1 MLTKTKGIV
10 LQRTKYAD
18 TGLIV
23 KIFTKEHGNVSFFVK
38 NSFSKKSKFSNAL
51 FAPLSLLE
59 LNFDYRKKSSLQ
71 YFKEVTTYYQ
81 YSSIPFNLS
90 KNLIFI
96 FYTELISKL
105 LYETSEDEELFTCI
119 EKQLIE
125 LDTTEVIRPDIHLIF
140 MYELSRKLG
149 FEPINNY
156 DKDNCYFSIVNAQF
170 ARDFINNEDLLSKE
184 ASYYLQQ
191 IIIFYQNQEN
201 ITFPSKNVR
210 NELLQGLIKYYLIH
224 NEHIKSI
231 DSVAILSNIFK

>member
-1 MLTKTKGIV
+1 
-10 LQRTKYAD
+10 
-18 TGLIV
+18 
-23 KIFTKEHGNVSFFVK
+23 
-38 NSFSKKSKFSNAL
+38 
-51 FAPLSLLE
+51 
-59 LNFDYRKKSSLQ
+59 
-71 YFKEVTTYYQ
+71 
-81 YSSIPFNLS
+81 
-90 KNLIFI
+90 
-96 FYTELISKL
+96 L
-105 LYETSEDEELFTCI
+105 LYETAEDEELFTCI

-201 ITFPSKNVR
+201 ITLPSKNVR

>member
-18 TGLIV
+18 TGLII

-59 LNFDYRKKSSLQ
+59 LNFDYRRKSSLQ

-105 LYETSEDEELFTCI
+105 LYETFEDEELYLYRKTI
-119 EKQLIE
+119 NRVRY
-125 LDTTEVIRPDIHLIF
+125 DRVIRPDIHLIF

-156 DKDNCYFSIVNAQF
+156 DKDICYFSIVNAQF

-201 ITFPSKNVR
+201 ITLPSKNVR
-210 NELLQGLIKYYLIH
+210 NNYY
-224 NEHIKSI
+224 K
-231 DSVAILSNIFK
+231 A